1 VTLIEGRVWSSAANG
16 ISTEIRMNE
25 MVVTVLAVTATTLSA
40 LSLLPQVIRTW
51 RTRSAGD
58 ISGTWLIVALLSMA
72 MWIAYGGITGA
83 HAILWANLITGLQAT
98 VILGV
103 KLHSSRK
110 PYAEA
115 GLRTDAPS
123 P

>member
-1 VTLIEGRVWSSAANG
+1 
-16 ISTEIRMNE
+16 MDE
-25 MVVTVLAVTATTLSA
+25 MVVTVLAVTATALSA

-58 ISGTWLIVALLSMA
+58 ISGTWLIVVLLSMA
-72 MWIAYGGITGA
+72 MWIAYGGVTGA
-83 HAILWANLITGLQAT
+83 HAILWANLTGLQAA

-103 KLHSSRK
+103 KLNSSRR

-115 GLRTDAPS
+115 GLRTDAPR